1 MLHLARHRA
10 RRGHRSA
17 RERERARRRTPG
29 GVPPVARRHGDDD
42 DDDRAVRA
50 GRPALAVAL
59 TTAASLFG
67 DTLLYTALPV
77 NAARLGLD
85 GLAVGLILSL
95 NRWVRL
101 VTNSVAAQLY
111 ERLPAGLLV
120 VAALALAVVTS
131 AVYALPSL
139 LLLFFGARLL
149 WGFCWSLLRHGSY
162 LAAIDDTPQ
171 HCGRHLGEMR
181 AVFGI
186 GYLAGAAYAPFAV
199 EAFGWPVAC
208 LGAALLTLVGGA
220 GPALIAA
227 PWRRAI
233 RSVAPDAERLSVWSA
248 ELVALFLIGAL
259 QLSLSAGFVIVAGGF
274 RIAGLFPGGAPVLGA
289 LVPASFIAGVF
300 VLSQRVAQ
308 IGWSTFAGRIAER
321 AAGRT
326 FLVAAVVAVFG
337 SVTLAS
343 ATEAS
348 LFVGAGAIVFAAT
361 VTAII
366 AVEVVIARRAP
377 AHDRARILAAYNTW
391 ADLGAAC
398 GALAGGALQVV
409 GPEAALWICAFLM
422 SLTVPL
428 WLFAARV
435 GRWNAMV
442 GS

>member
-1 MLHLARHRA
+1 MRA
-10 RRGHRSA
+10 G
-17 RERERARRRTPG
+17 
-29 GVPPVARRHGDDD
+29 
-42 DDDRAVRA
+42 

-85 GLAVGLILSL
+85 GLAVGLVLSL

-101 VTNSVAAQLY
+101 ATNSVAARLY

-120 VAALALAVVTS
+120 VAALALAVLTS
-131 AVYALPSL
+131 ALYALPSV
-139 LLLFFGARLL
+139 LLLFFGARLV
-149 WGFCWSLLRHGSY
+149 WGFCWSLLRQGSY
-162 LAAIDDTPQ
+162 LAAIDDAPDRA
-171 HCGRHLGEMR
+171 GRRLGEMR

-199 EAFGWPVAC
+199 EAVGWPAAC

-233 RSVAPDAERLSVWSA
+233 RSAVDRAERVSVWSA
-248 ELVALFLIGAL
+248 EMVALFAIGAL

-274 RIAGLFPGGAPVLGA
+274 RIAGLFPDGAPVLGA
-289 LVPASFIAGVF
+289 LVPASLIAGAF

-308 IGWSTFAGRIAER
+308 VGWSTFAGRIAER

-326 FLVAAVVAVFG
+326 FGAAALAAVLG
-337 SVTLAS
+337 SAMLALTTDATL
-343 ATEAS
+343 
-348 LFVGAGAIVFAAT
+348 FIGAGAIVFFSGI
-361 VTAII
+361 TAVIS
-366 AVEVVIARRAP
+366 VEVVIARRAP

-391 ADLGAAC
+391 ADLGAAL
-398 GALAGGALQVV
+398 GALGGGALQVF
-409 GPEAALWICAFLM
+409 GPVAALWTCAILMFLT
-422 SLTVPL
+422 LPL
-428 WLFAARV
+428 WLLAARV
-435 GRWNAMV
+435 GRWTAM
-442 GS
+442 GRPA